1 MTVKGESPGLI
12 CSKSNS
18 PGWDNRAAM
27 KAPTGAW
34 GEIVNGG
41 SLAALV
47 ATVVT
52 LIGLG

>member
-1 MTVKGESPGLI
+1 
-12 CSKSNS
+12 
-18 PGWDNRAAM
+18 M
-27 KAPTGAW
+27 KAPTGTW
-34 GEIVNGG
+34 GEIVNDG